1 MICEIVVKNV
11 NNGEYVRITSNPLIQ
26 LSKYKNIYGRK
37 SIHRMKFIGDSVKI
51 TEASNKCWILVW
63 SKE

>member
-1 MICEIVVKNV
+1 MEQIQFKNV
-11 NNGEYVRITSNPLIQ
+11 KNGEYVKITSNPLIQ

-37 SIHRMKFIGDSVKI
+37 LNHKMKFIGDSVKI